1 MSLCLFRPKFSK
13 HKAFVM
19 RSGQPSCGKFRFCI
33 CPSVW
38 FTLLLCP
45 CSDHLDFSVR
55 PLQRFF
61 QFPALQSSPTTFPTF
76 SIFSSVKVILLYQVI
91 YLPKAFIMAFKA
103 LPNLSPPPT
112 QLRTYRAWG
121 QTAWWNHSGGIP
133 FHCLLLQPVRWPSF
147 LSGLHSFILGTL
159 PCPTRY
165 ILHLICLECGLEIG
179 ETEDAVRWEVTEKV
193 TSFGNPLTLV
203 LNTYLG

>member
-45 CSDHLDFSVR
+45 CSDHPDFSVR

-121 QTAWWNHSGGIP
+121 QTAWWNHSGGYP
-133 FHCLLLQPVRWPSF
+133 FPLPLIAASQMALLLIWSSQLPGEVF
-147 LSGLHSFILGTL
+147 TLGPGHHL
-159 PCPTRY
+159 FFFTRQKF
-165 ILHLICLECGLEIG
+165 H
-179 ETEDAVRWEVTEKV
+179 V
-193 TSFGNPLTLV
+193 
-203 LNTYLG
+203 NTI